1 MSRVRN
7 NQINQLIRKYPYTV
21 ERENGDET
29 SPVVSVTFYRNE
41 NTLEDSVIKVT
52 FQDYFIT
59 GFPGFDFHAKY
70 NNNIA
75 PYEKIMYGKILEE
88 KPNMYK
94 FELHNEACTK
104 QWTGWCPKKSCTV
117 YKGE

>member
-1 MSRVRN
+1 MGKVRN
-7 NQINQLIRKYPYTV
+7 NQINQLIRKYSYSV

-41 NTLEDSVIKVT
+41 NTSENSVVKVV

-59 GFPGFDFHAKY
+59 GFPGFDFHTKY

-75 PYEKIMYGKILEE
+75 PYEKVMYGKILEE
-88 KPNMYK
+88 KSNMYK